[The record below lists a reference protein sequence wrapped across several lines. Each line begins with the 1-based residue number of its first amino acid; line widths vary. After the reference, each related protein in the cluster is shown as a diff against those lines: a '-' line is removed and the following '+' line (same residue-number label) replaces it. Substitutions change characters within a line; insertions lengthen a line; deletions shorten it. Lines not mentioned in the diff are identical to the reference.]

1 MSGWPWT
8 DSADFAE
15 PDSRTRT
22 VRKIRASDMTMR
34 ATRWLWQEDDK
45 TRWVPLGGL
54 TLLGGREGVG
64 KTTVAYGTAART
76 TRGTLPGAFYGT
88 PKSVVIAATEDAWEQ
103 TVLPRLVAAGAD
115 LDRIYR
121 VDAITPD
128 GFPEGLSLP
137 EDVAGLR
144 RICEDDDVALVLL
157 DPLIGAVGKALD
169 SHKDADVRRA
179 LEPLSRLAHDV
190 GVALLGVIH
199 VNKTQGNDLL
209 TRLMASRAFS
219 AVARAVLFAAAE
231 DAPVDG
237 LGVAGEFF
245 LFGQPKNNLAAKV
258 PHTLRF
264 HIEGTK
270 VGHDKELDEPIYGA
284 LVVWDGQVQG
294 SIQDVVAMQESRA
307 PEKENAQDRAASW
320 LLDYLTAHGPTD
332 SRKVK
337 DDADQEGH
345 AERTLKRV
353 LGRVGVVVTTMPGA
367 NNATR
372 WSLPDP
378 TGPTGPAD
386 PTGPTGLSLV
396 RESGQLGQLGQ
407 KSGTGQAGP
416 APGPTPMEAP

>member
-34 ATRWLWQEDDK
+34 ATRWLWQEGDT

-64 KTTVAYGTAART
+64 KTTIGYGTAGKV

-115 LDRIYR
+115 LDRVYR

-144 RICEDDDVALVLL
+144 QICEDDDVALVLL
-157 DPLIGAVGKALD
+157 DPLIGTVGKALD

-179 LEPLSRLAHDV
+179 LEPLSRLAHDT
-190 GVALLGVIH
+190 GVALLGLIH

-231 DAPVDG
+231 DP
-237 LGVAGEFF
+237 
-245 LFGQPKNNLAAKV
+245 PW
-258 PHTLRF
+258 T
-264 HIEGTK
+264 
-270 VGHDKELDEPIYGA
+270 
-284 LVVWDGQVQG
+284 
-294 SIQDVVAMQESRA
+294 
-307 PEKENAQDRAASW
+307 AS
-320 LLDYLTAHGPTD
+320 
-332 SRKVK
+332 
-337 DDADQEGH
+337 E
-345 AERTLKRV
+345 
-353 LGRVGVVVTTMPGA
+353 
-367 NNATR
+367 
-372 WSLPDP
+372 
-378 TGPTGPAD
+378 
-386 PTGPTGLSLV
+386 
-396 RESGQLGQLGQ
+396 
-407 KSGTGQAGP
+407 
-416 APGPTPMEAP
+416 